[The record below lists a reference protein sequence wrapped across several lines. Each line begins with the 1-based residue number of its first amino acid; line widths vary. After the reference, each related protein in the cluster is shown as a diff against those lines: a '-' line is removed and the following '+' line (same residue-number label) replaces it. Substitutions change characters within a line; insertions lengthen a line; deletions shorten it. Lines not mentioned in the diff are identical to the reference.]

1 MPQSLSDVNLHVI
14 FSTKDRHPFLDH
26 EIRDRMHRYLAT
38 LCRDLESVCHK
49 VGGVSDHVHIV
60 TSLPR
65 PLSQSKLLEDIKKK
79 SSKWIKEIDSAK
91 YGKFSWQVGY
101 GSFSVSRSNLDNVV
115 NYVAN
120 QEEHHRK
127 VTFQDEYRSF
137 LDKHKV
143 EYDERYVWD

>member
-1 MPQSLSDVNLHVI
+1 
-14 FSTKDRHPFLDH
+14 
-26 EIRDRMHRYLAT
+26 MHRYIAT
-38 LCRDLESVCHK
+38 LCRDLNSTCLK

-79 SSKWIKEIDSAK
+79 SSKWIKEIDPAK
-91 YGKFSWQVGY
+91 YGKFAWQAGY
-101 GSFSVSRSNLDNVV
+101 GSFSISKSNLDDVV
-115 NYVAN
+115 KYVGN
-120 QEEHHRK
+120 QEEHHRRL
-127 VTFQDEYRSF
+127 TFQDEYRTF